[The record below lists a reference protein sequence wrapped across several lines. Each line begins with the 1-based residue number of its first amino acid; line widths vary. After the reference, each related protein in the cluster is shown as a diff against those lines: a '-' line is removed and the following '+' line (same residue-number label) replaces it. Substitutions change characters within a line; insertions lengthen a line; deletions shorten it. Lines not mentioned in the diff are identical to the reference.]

1 MQLFPE
7 PDRAAHQCQLCCGGY
22 DGYDADH
29 ELAAPASPSKKPPVA
44 LCSLVDTTGHRSLG
58 RGTQAA
64 AWRCNVVRVC
74 ALSFICSTSCGG
86 GGSNGGSGNGSPGGG
101 VQGGTLPGTYTINLV
116 GSPASL
122 SQPRG
127 SSVTLI
133 CNDLRNN
140 VRWVSG

>member
-1 MQLFPE
+1 M
-7 PDRAAHQCQLCCGGY
+7 
-22 DGYDADH
+22 
-29 ELAAPASPSKKPPVA
+29 
-44 LCSLVDTTGHRSLG
+44 
-58 RGTQAA
+58 
-64 AWRCNVVRVC
+64 
-74 ALSFICSTSCGG
+74 
-86 GGSNGGSGNGSPGGG
+86 
-101 VQGGTLPGTYTINLV
+101 QGGTLPGTYTINLV